1 MALLFFGGIMN
12 LYWIAGLA
20 LLVLLEKTLPAGAT
34 LGRILGGLLGLW
46 GAAFV
51 WLALT

>member
-20 LLVLLEKTLPAGAT
+20 IYVLLEKTIAHGHW
-34 LGRILGGLLGLW
+34 LGRIAGMVLVAWGL
-46 GAAFV
+46 V
-51 WLALT
+51 LAIQAR